1 MIPVPWA
8 ITPIRHRPPTANP
21 VALGFLPP
29 GGTSA
34 RKYCAFAS
42 RLRFAGVGLVAVL
55 CVILAADF
63 LPAAAPPAEDPGREL
78 ERLSRAL
85 RGDPSVENYLRLS
98 RFAGRCAESELCA
111 QADFALGMAD
121 FERTRWPQAR
131 ARFQAATAGTLLRDY
146 ATLYLV
152 RAEAQQGALEA
163 AQRTLEEFSF
173 AGSPV
178 EEAARITKADLLL
191 RAARAGE
198 AVRWL
203 EAQPDAEKRPALLLA
218 LARALEATGQKVAA
232 AEILNRIYYEF
243 PLSPEA
249 EPSNERLAQLRK
261 QLNTRFPA
269 PSEALRRKRAETLW
283 AAHAYRGARSAY
295 LDLSVR
301 ATEPTRSDAR
311 LRAALVLYQ
320 AGATR
325 AACRE
330 LQHVRTVAS
339 ELHAEYSAYLVRCRL
354 QEGNV
359 EAASSNLSFMAAAYR
374 ETNWYEEALLAAAN
388 AAFARGDTDR
398 ARRYYQELLGDFP
411 AGEDAAEA
419 HWKMAWLTYREG
431 DTATAARLLEEHLG
445 RFPNSSF
452 RSRAFYWRAQLARA
466 AGEEPLALRLLALLA
481 DWAPRDYWAQQAARR
496 GRPGAPAGDAYAYPA
511 WVDTIA
517 QPPPRSVAS
526 ELPPAQRALAEKA
539 ATLERL
545 GFAELA
551 NETLEVALA
560 QGPHPQLSLLQARVA
575 LGEQKYARATELL
588 ARAYP
593 GYWRSSL
600 EELPREAWE
609 ILFPRPYWEMIE
621 REARREGID
630 PYLVAALI
638 RQESRFERD
647 AESSAGAL
655 GLMQVMP
662 GTARRLARRRRLPQ
676 SRILEPE
683 FNIQLGT
690 RYLAQLLRRFD
701 GSLEKAVAGYNAG
714 DQRVEGWA
722 SERTYHEPAELVESI
737 PVTQTREFVY
747 TVLRNYRFYKDLYAR
762 P

>member
-1 MIPVPWA
+1 M
-8 ITPIRHRPPTANP
+8 
-21 VALGFLPP
+21 
-29 GGTSA
+29 
-34 RKYCAFAS
+34 
-42 RLRFAGVGLVAVL
+42 
-55 CVILAADF
+55 
-63 LPAAAPPAEDPGREL
+63 

-85 RGDPSVENYLRLS
+85 RGDTSVENYLRLS
-98 RFAGRCAESELCA
+98 RFVGRYAESELSA
-111 QADFALGMAD
+111 QAGFALGMAD
-121 FERTRWPQAR
+121 FERERWPQAR
-131 ARFQAATAGTLLRDY
+131 ARFQAATASTLLRDY
-146 ATLYLV
+146 ATLFLA
-152 RAEAQQGALEA
+152 RAEAQLGALEA
-163 AQRTLEEFSF
+163 AQRALEEFSF

-178 EEAARITKADLLL
+178 EEAAQVTKADLLL
-191 RAARAGE
+191 RAARANE

-203 EAQPDAEKRPALLLA
+203 KAQPGGEKRPALLLA

-249 EPSNERLAQLRK
+249 EPSNEQLAQLRK

-283 AAHAYRGARSAY
+283 AARAYRGARSAY

-301 ATEPTRSDAR
+301 ATELTRSDAQ
-311 LRAALVLYQ
+311 LRAALALYQ

-330 LQHVRTVAS
+330 LQRVRTVAS
-339 ELHAEYSAYLVRCRL
+339 ELQAEYSAYLVRCRL

-359 EAASSNLSFMAAAYR
+359 EAASSNLSFLATAYR
-374 ETNWYEEALLAAAN
+374 ETNWYEEALLAAGN
-388 AAFARGDTDR
+388 AAFARGDTER
-398 ARRYYQELLGDFP
+398 ARRYYQELLGAFP

-419 HWKMAWLTYREG
+419 QWKLAWLTYREG
-431 DTATAARLLEEHLG
+431 DTATAARLLEEHLE
-445 RFPNSSF
+445 RFPDSSF

-466 AGEEPLALRLLALLA
+466 AGEEPLAQRLLALLA

-496 GRPGAPAGDAYAYPA
+496 GRSGAPGGDVYAYPA
-511 WVDTIA
+511 WVEKAA
-517 QPPPRSVAS
+517 QPPARPAAS
-526 ELPPAQRALAEKA
+526 ELTPAQQALAEKA
-539 ATLERL
+539 AALERL

-575 LGEQKYARATELL
+575 LGEQKYARATEVL

-593 GYWRSSL
+593 GYWRCSQ
-600 EELPREAWE
+600 EDLPREAWE

-621 REARREGID
+621 REAGREGID

-655 GLMQVMP
+655 GLTQLMP
-662 GTARRLARRRRLPQ
+662 GTARRLARRRRLPP

-714 DQRVEGWA
+714 GERVEEWA
-722 SERTYHEPAELVESI
+722 SARNYREPAEFVESI
-737 PVTQTREFVY
+737 PITQTREFVY
-747 TVLRNYRFYKDLYAR
+747 TVLRNYRFYRDLYA
-762 P
+762 PH